1 MKTHR
6 PPKLPT
12 METEAAALARVHAS
26 MVSRLLELAPN
37 EGYNATPMPDI
48 RLLRSNRPLTRTPVL
63 YEPGIVVIAQGRTI
77 TRLQAEREHASES
90 LRAAEIERI
99 RANNPKPPHYS

>member
-6 PPKLPT
+6 AAGLPA

-26 MVSRLLELAPN
+26 MVNRLLELAPK
-37 EGYNATPMPDI
+37 EGYNATPMQDI

-63 YEPGIVVIAQGRTI
+63 YEPGIVVIAQGRKRGYLGSDVYVYDAQHYLAVALPLPFSMETD
-77 TRLQAEREHASES
+77 AS
-90 LRAAEIERI
+90 A
-99 RANNPKPPHYS
+99 